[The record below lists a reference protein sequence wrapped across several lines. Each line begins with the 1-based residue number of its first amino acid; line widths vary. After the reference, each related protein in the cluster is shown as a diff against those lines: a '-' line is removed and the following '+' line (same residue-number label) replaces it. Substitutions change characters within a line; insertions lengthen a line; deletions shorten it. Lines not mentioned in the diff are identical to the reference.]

1 MRPISIVVVF
11 GAALALGASA
21 GSQAE
26 PSVLCWNKDNP
37 PPTGDSPPAVK
48 VEPKRCNFFKK
59 GESSEAGAVNTKAMT
74 WKSWGSSETTGKGKS
89 PEPMTDE
96 ADPIVVRLSKPVSSS
111 SCDTDVYSKAS
122 FKAPET
128 NDRFGFKLYTSCET

>member
-1 MRPISIVVVF
+1 MRAISIIVVL
-11 GAALALGASA
+11 GAALALAASA
-21 GSQAE
+21 GGQAE

-37 PPTGDSPPAVK
+37 PPTGDAPPAVK
-48 VEPKRCNFFKK
+48 IEPRKCAFFKK
-59 GESSEAGAVNTKAMT
+59 GESSEAAAVNTKAMT
-74 WKSWGSSETTGKGKS
+74 WKNWGSSKTTGKGKS

-96 ADPIVVRLSKPVSSS
+96 ADPIVVRLSKPVPST

-128 NDRFGFKLYTSCET
+128 NDRFGFKLYTSCQG